1 MLEEELCSALLAD
14 RAVYDA
20 LAGSLD
26 PREFGERAGLV
37 IRVASDYYAAD
48 SSAERVSRDVLDAAL
63 TREVANPK
71 HLDGLRRWVAELPP
85 CPSPAN
91 LTAAYRQLRRHN
103 VGLKLAAHLA
113 SGQAGAAEA
122 LVTEWI
128 ELGTPHDARRAGR
141 LGLADLVQATRREN
155 LVWLGPKALNE
166 AAGGGAS
173 PGHHIILFGR
183 PEAGKSGFAI
193 NQTAVSLRQGKRV
206 LYVGNEEPLVNTQ
219 VRLLARLTGVP
230 LPKLKEDPEALAGAY
245 RRAEAV
251 WDRAFFLEALSG
263 RMAEIEA
270 EVRRVKPDVMIVD
283 QMRNISMPGN
293 QGRVLELDHVARQIR
308 RLTTA
313 HGLVTLSITQ
323 AGDSGDQKQVLAMG
337 DIDWSNTGI
346 QAACDMM
353 VGLGVTDELERQGK
367 RWISLPKNKIGGEHR
382 NFPVWFDWGTS
393 LYSSEAPRREYP
405 Q

>member
-20 LAGSLD
+20 LAGSLE
-26 PREFGERAGLV
+26 PSEFGERAALV
-37 IRVASDYYAAD
+37 VRLACSYYAAD
-48 SSAERVSRDVLDAAL
+48 PGATHVSRDVLESGLA
-63 TREVANPK
+63 REVANPK

-85 CPSPAN
+85 CPSTAN
-91 LTAAYRQLRRHN
+91 LALAYRQLRRHN
-103 VGLKLAAHLA
+103 VGLRLAAHLA
-113 SGQAGAAEA
+113 AGQSAAAEA
-122 LVTEWI
+122 LVTEWVD
-128 ELGTPHDARRAGR
+128 LGTPPDARRAGR
-141 LGLADLVQATRREN
+141 LGLAELVGATRREG
-155 LVWLGPKALNE
+155 LIRLGPKALNE

-193 NQTAVSLRQGKRV
+193 NQTAVSLKQGLKV

-219 VRLLARLTGVP
+219 IRLLARLTGTP
-230 LPKLKEDPEALAGAY
+230 LPKLKGDPEALAGAY
-245 RRAEAV
+245 GRAEAV

-293 QGRVLELDHVARQIR
+293 QGRVLELDHVAREIR

-323 AGDSGDQKQVLAMG
+323 AGDSGDQKQVLSMG

-346 QAACDMM
+346 QAACDML

-367 RWISLPKNKIGGEHR
+367 RWISLPKNKIGGEHK
-382 NFPVWFDWGTS
+382 NFPVWFDWATS